1 MNDAEL
7 IQQILQLSREQ
18 ALEAA
23 GFVADA
29 ITEESLPE
37 ISAEN
42 ELKSI
47 TDQPYQHLEEIEQ
60 MARLLLMEAA
70 VIEEY
75 QGYVQ
80 SAVEGAGKKQVIL
93 GGMEIVALAVI
104 SLGALHVILSKGKT
118 YEEKTT
124 TIHEENGKTTV
135 EIKEKAKYGISVTL
149 ASILK
154 NIGLSCL

>member
-1 MNDAEL
+1 MNDVEL
-7 IQQILQLSREQ
+7 IQQIQQLSREQ

-29 ITEESLPE
+29 ITEESKPE
-37 ISAEN
+37 IDAED
-42 ELKSI
+42 ELKRI

-70 VIEEY
+70 TIEDY

-104 SLGALHVILSKGKT
+104 SLGALHVILSKGRIS
-118 YEEKTT
+118 EGKTT
-124 TIHEENGKTTV
+124 KIRDENGKTV
-135 EIKEKAKYGISVTL
+135 IEIKEEVKYGISGTL

-154 NIGLSCL
+154 NIGLSGS